1 MPKRNEIYK
10 CEICGNVV
18 EVTNG
23 VPVPLFCCGTQMAHQ
38 EEQTADS
45 STEKHVPILEAI
57 DGGTRVKVG
66 SVDHPMSEDHY
77 IQWIEIINGSYIQR
91 KYLNPGDAP
100 YADFYIPYSEN
111 LQARSFCNLHN
122 LWSNK

>member
-1 MPKRNEIYK
+1 MPRRNEIYK

-23 VPVPLFCCGTQMAHQ
+23 VPVPLFCCGTKMAHQ
-38 EEQTADS
+38 VEQTADS
-45 STEKHVPILEAI
+45 ATEKHVPILEPI
-57 DGGTRVKVG
+57 EGGTRVKVG
-66 SVDHPMSEDHY
+66 SVDHPMTENHY

-91 KYLNPGDAP
+91 KYLEPGDSP
-100 YADFYIPYSEN
+100 YADFYVPYSEN

-122 LWSNK
+122 LWTNK